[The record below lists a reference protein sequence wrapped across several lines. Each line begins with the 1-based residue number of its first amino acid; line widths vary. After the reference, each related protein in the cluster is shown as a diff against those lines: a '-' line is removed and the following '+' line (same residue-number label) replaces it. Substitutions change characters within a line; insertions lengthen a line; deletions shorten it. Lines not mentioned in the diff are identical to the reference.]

1 METRVDYRGDSAL
14 SQSLIEVGMNSPIDL
29 FATYAGR
36 KADLGPWLQGAAINR
51 DSNLRMQYLAGL
63 GLDRDDSGEIYAD
76 LLKYRRFPEDLFTST
91 EGRQDSVRRA
101 IESAR

>member
-1 METRVDYRGDSAL
+1 
-14 SQSLIEVGMNSPIDL
+14 MNSPIDL

-63 GLDRDDSGEIYAD
+63 GLDRDDSREIYAD
-76 LLKYRRFPEDLFTST
+76 LLKYRRFPEDLFTSA

-101 IESAR
+101 IESGR